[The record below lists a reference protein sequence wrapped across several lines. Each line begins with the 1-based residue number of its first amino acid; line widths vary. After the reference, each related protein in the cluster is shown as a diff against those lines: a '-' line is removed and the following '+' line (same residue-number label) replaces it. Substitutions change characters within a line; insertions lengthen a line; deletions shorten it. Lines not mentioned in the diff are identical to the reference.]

1 MIVDWE
7 TWDPYGLYVGR
18 SITMT
23 DKVVTNVV
31 MVDVARKVQ
40 STGFCEKMH
49 FSVTTRLT

>member
-7 TWDPYGLYVGR
+7 TWDPYGLYGR

-31 MVDVARKVQ
+31 MVDSTRKV
-40 STGFCEKMH
+40 
-49 FSVTTRLT
+49 